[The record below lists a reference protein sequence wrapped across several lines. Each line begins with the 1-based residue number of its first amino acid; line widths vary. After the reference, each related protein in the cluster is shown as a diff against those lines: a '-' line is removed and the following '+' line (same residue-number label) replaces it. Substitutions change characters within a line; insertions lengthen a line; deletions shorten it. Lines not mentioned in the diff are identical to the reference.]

1 VVALVAWLP
10 YVLDVTGTARNT
22 VRITRPARRS
32 GPVLLAAGLVAAGV
46 AGAGAQ
52 AMASAPALHV
62 ARAASAAPPG
72 PHSFLRGLTAPFQ
85 PDAIVGDS
93 VLLAVFCTSGI
104 NCWAVGNYEFNNIE
118 RNQAL
123 RFNGK
128 KWSRV
133 ATPSPGGTAVGDSS
147 VLTGVWCTS
156 PANCWAVGGYDKD
169 DASLSQALHWNGRKW
184 SLAATP
190 DPGGTVKGDFN
201 DLSGVVCTSP
211 VNCWAGGDYGGEVDD
226 NELSFNLVLHWNG
239 QKWSHASTPDPAG
252 SQAGDINDLEAI
264 RCTSAANCW
273 GVGGYGTL
281 VSDASKLF
289 NEVLRW
295 NGRKWL
301 TVTVPSPGKL
311 DEGNTE
317 SGLNALSCPSAKN
330 CWAIG
335 TDTGTNRLRNEVLH
349 WNGSHW
355 LTVFTRNLASGADA
369 VNVLAGVS
377 CTSGSNCWAAGD
389 SESGSSG
396 SPDLNEM
403 LHWSGRQWSLVTVPE
418 PAGTGPGSDNALGAV
433 RCVSAAD
440 CWAVGET
447 EKSAEPEV
455 NQILRW
461 NGKKWLVAG

>member
-1 VVALVAWLP
+1 MVKGMGPSRVRRMDVWWLPWLLWLP
-10 YVLDVTGTARNT
+10 YVLDVTGNARNMA
-22 VRITRPARRS
+22 RITRPARRS
-32 GPVLLAAGLVAAGV
+32 GLVLLTAGLVAAGV
-46 AGAGAQ
+46 AGAGAP
-52 AMASAPALHV
+52 AMASAPLHV
-62 ARAASAAPPG
+62 ARAASASGPG
-72 PHSFLRGLTAPFQ
+72 PYSFLRGLTTPSQ

-93 VLLAVFCTSGI
+93 ALLAVFCISGSS
-104 NCWAVGNYEFNNIE
+104 CWAVGSYEINNIE
-118 RNQAL
+118 RDQAL
-123 RFNGK
+123 RFNGR

-133 ATPSPGGTAVGDSS
+133 RAPSPGGTAVGDSS
-147 VLTGVWCTS
+147 VLTSVWCTS

-184 SLAATP
+184 SH
-190 DPGGTVKGDFN
+190 
-201 DLSGVVCTSP
+201 
-211 VNCWAGGDYGGEVDD
+211 AG
-226 NELSFNLVLHWNG
+226 
-239 QKWSHASTPDPAG
+239 TPDPAG

-281 VSDASKLF
+281 VPDASKLF

-311 DEGNTE
+311 DEGDTE
-317 SGLNALSCPSAKN
+317 SGLNALSCTSAEN
-330 CWAIG
+330 CWAVG
-335 TDTGTNRLRNEVLH
+335 SDTGTNRLRNEVLH

-355 LTVFTRNLASGADA
+355 LTAFTRNLASGAAA
-369 VNVLAGVS
+369 VNILASVS
-377 CTSGSNCWAAGD
+377 CTSASNCWAAGD
-389 SESGSSG
+389 SQSGSSG
-396 SPDLNEM
+396 SADLNEL
-403 LHWSGRQWSLVTVPE
+403 LHWTGRKWSLVTVPE
-418 PAGTGPGSDNALGAV
+418 PAGTGPGSDNALAAV

-461 NGKKWLVAG
+461 TGKKWLVAG